1 MVANLYRSSSPLPA
15 SPLLPREPVITDRTR
30 ADHVSSVYQS
40 SNSPI
45 VLDRQALPRKYKLFR
60 GSNSIYQLWTEW
72 VFGLGGGPSVEAL
85 DGCLGRWRTGSEG
98 MFCSRRRRAINDIRQ
113 RVDDG
118 TAKDDRQAQAL
129 RIEMSDQISNL

>member
-1 MVANLYRSSSPLPA
+1 MAANLYRSSSPL
-15 SPLLPREPVITDRTR
+15 LHRKPVITDRTR

-60 GSNSIYQLWTEW
+60 GSNSIYQLWTKW

-85 DGCLGRWRTGSEG
+85 DGCLGRAGGPAARV
-98 MFCSRRRRAINDIRQ
+98 CSAAA
-113 RVDDG
+113 VG
-118 TAKDDRQAQAL
+118 GPLT
-129 RIEMSDQISNL
+129 